1 MAPPSQRAGAFPHLL
16 LLLLVALSSSLFL
29 VKQQCQTIDAFV
41 VVGPIKMMRV
51 PAAATAS
58 ASAKEKKKNGR
69 MVSLLS
75 PPPHAETLVL
85 SSSPPP
91 PSADGPEK
99 TNRKKEEDE
108 QEPNNASGLAE
119 LKMQVMTLTANI
131 AAIQANNAAI
141 LSDNAAILAN
151 NAAIQANN
159 TKLNQRIDEILA
171 DNAATLS
178 DNAAILANNAA
189 IQANNTKLNQRIDG
203 ILADNAATL
212 SDNAAILSDN
222 AAILANNAAIQ
233 ANNTKLNQRI
243 DGIIASFRPAIFFST
258 METCVYL
265 ICADMA
271 SELSLEKVSYQAA
284 KYAGKVLHSLVA
296 NKKWTWKNRFPKVV
310 PKNFSTQ
317 QHPPDD
323 GLLLFQVMALKGLL
337 LFVNVAETADI
348 AEWPSDRDPLVHDG
362 KLLMSLF
369 PETVDS
375 SPLFQ
380 DHLLYGNTAA
390 RTAAQPTMTIQGT
403 NGSVIAAALLEG
415 FHASKATTTSPN
427 NNSTP
432 GELLSKIA
440 FVLQDKHGIITTVN
454 LDKII
459 TGV

>member
-131 AAIQANNAAI
+131 AAIQAN
-141 LSDNAAILAN
+141 
-151 NAAIQANN
+151 
-159 TKLNQRIDEILA
+159 
-171 DNAATLS
+171 
-178 DNAAILANNAA
+178 
-189 IQANNTKLNQRIDG
+189 
-203 ILADNAATL
+203 
-212 SDNAAILSDN
+212 NAAILSDN